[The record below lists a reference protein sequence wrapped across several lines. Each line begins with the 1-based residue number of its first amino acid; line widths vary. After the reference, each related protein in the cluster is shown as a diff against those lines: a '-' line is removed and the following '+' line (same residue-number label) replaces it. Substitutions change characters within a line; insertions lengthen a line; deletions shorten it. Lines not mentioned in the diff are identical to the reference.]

1 MHKIL
6 LGSKS
11 PRRQEI
17 LRYFHLPFEVESP
30 DFDEVSISFDGNP
43 ENYVIAIAEGKGK
56 SLQSQYPDHV
66 IITADTIV
74 MHQKRPLLKPTDE
87 KDAMSMLKKLSGQT
101 HHVYTAVSVHY
112 KDQVHTEVGK
122 TAVAFNH
129 LTDKQIERYL
139 QSAHGIDKA
148 GSYGGQEIGSLLI
161 DSIDGSFYNLIGL
174 PVNILNRL
182 LNQVGIDLW
191 DYVDG

>member
-17 LRYFHLPFEVESP
+17 LRYFHLPFEIESP
-30 DFDEVSISFDGNP
+30 DFDEVSISFEGNP

-74 MHQKRPLLKPTDE
+74 MHQERPLLKPTDE
-87 KDAMSMLKKLSGQT
+87 KDAMSMLKNLSGQT

-112 KDQVHTEVGK
+112 KDQVHTDVGK

>member
-1 MHKIL
+1 MQKIL
-6 LGSKS
+6 LGSRS

-17 LRYFHLPFEVESP
+17 LRYFRLPFEVESSG
-30 DFDEVSISFDGNP
+30 FDEASISFEGNP
-43 ENYVIAIAEGKGK
+43 EAYATAIAEAKGA
-56 SLQSQYPDHV
+56 SLQTHYGDYV

-74 MHQKRPLLKPTDE
+74 MHQNQPLLKPADE
-87 KDAMSMLKKLSGQT
+87 KDAKTMLKKLSGSQ
-101 HHVYTAVSVHY
+101 HDVYTAVSVRY
-112 KDQVHTEVGK
+112 KDEVHTGVGK
-122 TAVAFNH
+122 TSVAFNH

-148 GSYGGQEIGSLLI
+148 GSYGGQEVGSLLI

>member
-1 MHKIL
+1 MQKIL
-6 LGSKS
+6 LGSSS

-17 LRYFHLPFEVESP
+17 LRYFRLPFEVESP
-30 DFDEVSISFDGNP
+30 DFNESSISFEGNP
-43 ENYVIAIAEGKGK
+43 ESYAATIAEGKGA
-56 SLQSQYPDHV
+56 SLQSPYPDHV

-74 MHQKRPLLKPTDE
+74 MHQNQPLLKPADE
-87 KDAMSMLKKLSGQT
+87 KDAKSMLKQLSGEK
-101 HHVYTAVSVHY
+101 HHVFTAVSVRY
-112 KDQVHTEVGK
+112 KDAVHTDIGK
-122 TAVAFNH
+122 TTVAFNH

-148 GSYGGQEIGSLLI
+148 GSYGGQEVGSLLI

-182 LNQVGIDLW
+182 LNLVGIDLW

>member
-1 MHKIL
+1 MQKVL
-6 LGSKS
+6 LGSRS

-17 LRYFHLPFEVESP
+17 LRYFHLPFEIESP
-30 DFDEVSISFDGNP
+30 EFDEDSISFKGNP
-43 ENYVIAIAEGKGK
+43 AQYVIAIAEGKGK
-56 SLQSQYPDHV
+56 SLQTQYPDHV

-74 MHQKRPLLKPTDE
+74 LYQDRPLLKPIDE
-87 KDAMSMLKKLSGQT
+87 KDAMKMLKNLSGQT
-101 HHVYTAVSVHY
+101 HHVYTAVSVRY
-112 KDQVHTEVGK
+112 QDQVHTDVGK

-161 DSIDGSFYNLIGL
+161 DSIDGSFYNMIGL

>member
-1 MHKIL
+1 MQKIL

-17 LRYFHLPFEVESP
+17 LRYFHLPFEIESP
-30 DFDEVSISFDGNP
+30 EFDEASISFDGNP

-74 MHQKRPLLKPTDE
+74 MHQKRPFLKPTDE
-87 KDAMSMLKKLSGQT
+87 NDAMSMLKDLSGQT

-112 KDQVHTEVGK
+112 RDQVHTEVGK
-122 TAVAFNH
+122 TAVAFNQ

>member
-17 LRYFHLPFEVESP
+17 LRYFHLPFEIESP
-30 DFDEVSISFDGNP
+30 DFDEVSISFEGKP

-74 MHQKRPLLKPTDE
+74 MHQERPLLKPTDE